1 MDERTKNYAL
11 GLQKMLQFETVSIN
25 GVEQKEKFDGFHAVL
40 KELFPHVFSACE
52 VQDFSGSLLIKWAS
66 KEKKGDPILLMSH
79 QDVVAANADD
89 WKHPP
94 FSGDIDENGAIWGRG
109 TVDTKGSLFCIFKA
123 IDELIAEGYQPTT
136 DVYIASSC
144 GEEVLGPGAKTI
156 ADYLKKEGVHLQL
169 LLDEG
174 GMIMEEPLKGAKGAF
189 AMMGCLEKG
198 TGNFKFIAHGRGGHA
213 SAPGKNTP
221 LPRLGEFMTEIEK
234 KNPFTPKMNDVVL
247 EMFKRLGPTMKGA
260 VGFMFRHGK
269 FFSPVLTKV
278 LPKVSSAAGAMISTT
293 IAFTMAKGSDGL
305 NVLPQEAYVTGN
317 IRFIHHQGVE
327 ATKALLTEIAKKYD
341 IEVEVI
347 NATDPAPVVDFTTSQ
362 FKMVEDTV
370 RKLFP
375 NVIPCPYA
383 MTGGTDARFYS
394 QVCENAIRFAPL
406 TINEQQYKS
415 IHGVDENIDAATLP
429 KGVDFYKTVVKSF
442 R

>member
-1 MDERTKNYAL
+1 
-11 GLQKMLQFETVSIN
+11 
-25 GVEQKEKFDGFHAVL
+25 
-40 KELFPHVFSACE
+40 
-52 VQDFSGSLLIKWAS
+52 
-66 KEKKGDPILLMSH
+66 
-79 QDVVAANADD
+79 
-89 WKHPP
+89 
-94 FSGDIDENGAIWGRG
+94 
-109 TVDTKGSLFCIFKA
+109 
-123 IDELIAEGYQPTT
+123 
-136 DVYIASSC
+136 
-144 GEEVLGPGAKTI
+144 
-156 ADYLKKEGVHLQL
+156 
-169 LLDEG
+169 
-174 GMIMEEPLKGAKGAF
+174 
-189 AMMGCLEKG
+189 
-198 TGNFKFIAHGRGGHA
+198 
-213 SAPGKNTP
+213 
-221 LPRLGEFMTEIEK
+221 
-234 KNPFTPKMNDVVL
+234 
-247 EMFKRLGPTMKGA
+247 
-260 VGFMFRHGK
+260 
-269 FFSPVLTKV
+269 
-278 LPKVSSAAGAMISTT
+278 
-293 IAFTMAKGSDGL
+293 
-305 NVLPQEAYVTGN
+305 
-317 IRFIHHQGVE
+317 VE